1 MHIGTRLKQWIENK
15 SLTAIEF
22 SEEVGI
28 QRSSLSH
35 LFSGRNKPSV
45 DVLIKI
51 KNTYPEIDL
60 EWLITGIEAIN
71 KTESPPTISESEIN
85 EFTDVNIDAYSS
97 DTEYNDGDTE
107 SNRSRLKNEIK
118 LIRIIEIYSDNTF
131 KNYEV

>member
-107 SNRSRLKNEIK
+107 SNRYRLKNEIK